1 MKKVIAI
8 CGKSGSGKDSILKG
22 VLNKKPEVF
31 APIVSYTTR
40 PKREGEIE
48 GVDYYFITSEQ
59 MASKI
64 MNGEML
70 EATSFNGW
78 VYGTS
83 IDSLK
88 DDKVNIGVYNLEG
101 LEYLIEN
108 KNEIDSLIF
117 YIDASNKIRLLRSL
131 NREENP
137 DIDEIIRRYG
147 TDKIDFLDFV
157 PSEIDAMTLHN
168 ESEKDLSFCIE
179 NVISLTKGHFN
190 IDIL

>member
-48 GVDYYFITSEQ
+48 GVDYYFITSKQ

-137 DIDEIIRRYG
+137 DVDEIIRRYG
-147 TDKIDFLDFV
+147 TDKTDFLDFI

-168 ESEKDLSFCIE
+168 EGEKDLSFCIE

>member
-147 TDKIDFLDFV
+147 TDKTDFLDFV